1 MLYGDDPGQGG
12 GGGQGHNEHIP
23 VFFLFKTV

>member
-1 MLYGDDPGQGG
+1 MLYGDDLGQG

>member
-1 MLYGDDPGQGG
+1 MLYGDDPGQG